1 MLTVFAVILCG
12 ILTGRLLRGRRLA
25 FLPRLIT
32 AVIWLLLFLLGVEVG
47 GDPAVVGG
55 LATLGV
61 AAFVLF
67 GCSVAGSVAASWLL
81 WRRIRLR
88 TQPSETA
95 GGPAEESPSSLWS
108 ALKGSLVIVAFF
120 AAGCLV
126 GLFAPFDPAESQVS
140 VLVLYALMFFVGT
153 TLGHDATLASRV
165 RRLDPRLALLPAA
178 TAAGTLAGA
187 ALAAPFIPW
196 SLTDSLA
203 VGAGFGY
210 YSLSSI
216 FIADLRGP
224 ELATVALLCNV
235 MREIFTLLAA
245 PLVARR
251 AGPLAAVSIGGARHH
266 PCGGCALCRGV
277 DFSRLRAGFQRS
289 VSGDFLLY
297 PLTGLSADV
306 APERLDVFGEGVAA
320 GIGDAADGA
329 GHPAPECLLDGYVPR
344 FGEFVELHGEI
355 ACRGSRLAAYED
367 EVGALDPYE
376 YRHDGQPQLR
386 VQQGIQ
392 FLEHDLRSKMRTMG
406 SDASFSRRFLS
417 FSSMPVTFWG
427 GSSGS

>member
-88 TQPSETA
+88 AQPSETA
-95 GGPAEESPSSLWS
+95 GGTAEEFPSSLWT

-140 VLVLYALMFFVGT
+140 VRVLYALMFFVGT

-178 TAAGTLAGA
+178 TAVGTLAGA

-251 AGPLAAVSIGGARHH
+251 AGPLAAVSIGGATTFDTTLPVIARAAGASYAVVSIFH
-266 PCGGCALCRGV
+266 GCVL
-277 DFSRLRAGFQRS
+277 DFS
-289 VSGDFLLY
+289 VPFL
-297 PLTGLSADV
+297 
-306 APERLDVFGEGVAA
+306 
-320 GIGDAADGA
+320 
-329 GHPAPECLLDGYVPR
+329 
-344 FGEFVELHGEI
+344 
-355 ACRGSRLAAYED
+355 
-367 EVGALDPYE
+367 
-376 YRHDGQPQLR
+376 
-386 VQQGIQ
+386 
-392 FLEHDLRSKMRTMG
+392 
-406 SDASFSRRFLS
+406 
-417 FSSMPVTFWG
+417 VTFFCTL
-427 GSSGS
+427 